1 MIASFLLD
9 PYSLSEA
16 NAAVECIFSRDFVCR
31 KEVILIRKVEK
42 FLKNSK
48 TRAAAGW

>member
-16 NAAVECIFSRDFVCR
+16 NTAVECIFSRDFDLQER
-31 KEVILIRKVEK
+31 SY
-42 FLKNSK
+42 FDP
-48 TRAAAGW
+48 